1 MEAGIPT
8 GRRADSPKAAA
19 TAPSGEKPVS
29 AGAAGIPAGFAHDR
43 RGAESAAANYA
54 VALVSADILK
64 PARRAEIVRQVF
76 VADKQASLE
85 GRFDTAYSKEFLS
98 SIGLD
103 ENGNAAPGDTYV
115 SRTMPIG
122 TKVTSYS
129 DADATVDV
137 WCSGV
142 FGTAGEKTTNPV
154 TSDWFTMTLQLR
166 WADGDWKVDS
176 FAQKDGPAPVPGDDK
191 ASTAAEWPRPSRST
205 EASPM
210 PGSPRRV
217 LKLATA
223 VTAVQAALLM
233 TAGRATAAP
242 TPSPTPSDDN
252 CDLIVGPAKDYCERG
267 EGGSGGG
274 GGERSTFNDPTSALD
289 PLASLA
295 RGCADAASWTV
306 KQLSAAVE
314 DTAKVDFTND
324 TFLQQYAVVFAAST
338 ILTLLLWLLAVA
350 KRAVREVCR

>member
-1 MEAGIPT
+1 MSLGDDT
-8 GRRADSPKAAA
+8 GRTRTRLPEGSGDPYGGARRNGRSSSRSLVTVVGVVVLLIAAIAFANRGGGDSDGEEGADSPKAAA

-43 RGAESAAANYA
+43 QGAESAAANYA

-64 PARRAEIVRQVF
+64 PDRRAEIVRQVF

-85 GRFDTAYSKEFLS
+85 GRFDKAYSKEFLS

-122 TKVTSYS
+122 TKVSSYS
-129 DADATVDV
+129 DEDATVDV

-191 ASTAAEWPRPSRST
+191 ASTAEEMA
-205 EASPM
+205 
-210 PGSPRRV
+210 
-217 LKLATA
+217 K
-223 VTAVQAALLM
+223 AVQE
-233 TAGRATAAP
+233 
-242 TPSPTPSDDN
+242 
-252 CDLIVGPAKDYCERG
+252 Y
-267 EGGSGGG
+267 GGF
-274 GGERSTFNDPTSALD
+274 TY
-289 PLASLA
+289 A
-295 RGCADAASWTV
+295 R
-306 KQLSAAVE
+306 
-314 DTAKVDFTND
+314 
-324 TFLQQYAVVFAAST
+324 
-338 ILTLLLWLLAVA
+338 
-350 KRAVREVCR
+350 